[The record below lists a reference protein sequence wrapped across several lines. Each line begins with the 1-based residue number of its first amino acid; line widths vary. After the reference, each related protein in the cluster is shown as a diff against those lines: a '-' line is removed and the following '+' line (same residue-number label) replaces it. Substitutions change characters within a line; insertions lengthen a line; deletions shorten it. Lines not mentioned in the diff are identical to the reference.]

1 MKIRVG
7 FIINFKSSSWLGG
20 YNYFKNLFLC
30 LNENQNQKIVPIL
43 ITDKHDDEL
52 RKDKVFSKYE
62 ILNTQLVSRSN
73 ILQKIFSKLLII
85 FFGRNFFFDNFLKK
99 NNIKI
104 LSHSG
109 WIGHKSEI
117 KNYPWLPDFQEIHF
131 PENFSHLSK
140 FIRKMRVIFSSKF
153 STKILV
159 SSKSVQND
167 LKKININAYKNSK
180 LIKHS
185 VEIPNYKKLKSIN
198 ILKKKY
204 NIKNNFFFL
213 PNHYWIHK
221 NHLTV
226 LKALSIKNLK
236 NDDYQII
243 STGNTYDHRHPE
255 FFPNLLSF
263 IKKHKLTNKYKIL
276 KVVPYIDLMSLM
288 FYSIAVINPS
298 YSEGWS
304 NTVEQAKAM
313 KKKTIIS
320 NIMVH
325 REQKNKDTILF
336 KANDYKKLR
345 KVLDK
350 EFLKY
355 LKTKKKFNKNYF
367 NSNLN
372 LRKKFIHDYQKV
384 ILKYL

>member
-7 FIINFKSSSWLGG
+7 FIINFKSRSWLGG

-30 LNENQNQKIVPIL
+30 LKENRNQKIIPVL
-43 ITDKHDDEL
+43 ITDKYDDEL
-52 RKDKVFSKYE
+52 RKDKVFSQFE
-62 ILNTQLVSRSN
+62 ILNTNLVSRSN
-73 ILQKIFSKLLII
+73 ILQKIFSKFLII
-85 FFGRNFFFDNFLKK
+85 FFGKNIFFDDFLKK

-131 PENFSHLSK
+131 PENFSYLSK
-140 FIRKMRVIFSSKF
+140 FIRKMRVVFCNKF

-185 VEIPNYKKLKSIN
+185 VEIPNFKELKSIN

-204 NIKNNFFFL
+204 NFNNNFFLL

-221 NHLTV
+221 NHITV
-226 LKALSIKNLK
+226 LKALSINNLK
-236 NDDYQII
+236 KNSYQII
-243 STGNTYDHRHPE
+243 STGNTYDHRHPDH
-255 FFPNLLSF
+255 FFNLKLF
-263 IKKHKLTNKYKIL
+263 IKKNKLSDKYKIL
-276 KVVPYIDLMSLM
+276 KIVPYIDLMSLM

-313 KKKTIIS
+313 RKKIIIS
-320 NIMVH
+320 NISVH
-325 REQKNKDTILF
+325 REQKNKDAVLF
-336 KANDYKKLR
+336 KPNDYKKLR
-345 KVLDK
+345 KILDK
-350 EFLKY
+350 EYQKY
-355 LKTKKKFNKNYF
+355 IKTNKKFNKDYL
-367 NSNLN
+367 NSNIN
-372 LRKKFIHDYQKV
+372 LRKKFIDDYQKV
-384 ILKYL
+384 ILKNL